1 MVSEN
6 NQLPPENVVGVTPGD
21 FPVVDDS
28 TLVSLEEYESKLKV
42 ISIEMDNLVY
52 LSQLIETD
60 PGKQMMSYAL
70 EKYGLDDVISNEDI
84 NKSAQQVWDRTKLNL
99 RRYQS
104 DLFGYARVIQSGAD
118 RAVERLEMLHEMA
131 EKVGREPIKE
141 TVRINKPAKFGIDG
155 KFEPKDIRPLLTQTQ
170 DLFDFY
176 DKVLL
181 NYMKDV
187 GQVILKVE
195 PNHKWTDDTLMKFEK
210 YSAKAWMSKFFE
222 VENDERF
229 RAGSFVV
236 RSVTAQGNKAIF
248 YSGPTVAKT
257 ETIKDWDFM
266 INTIRNLKMKYFT
279 VPGLKPSNDEDNT
292 VQVEAGTAIR
302 QRLNYLLGTAKRI
315 QQRQGYDKKISSEL
329 RKMESDAERLRNKVR
344 SMRTQVNDNVGEEE
358 TDEGRPVV
366 SDIVKDLVMIMNSMT
381 RLVTDYNNGIAAM
394 LRLVGA
400 LGYVADL
407 ELKAY
412 EAPLKKPTQEVVEK
426 VQ

>member
-1 MVSEN
+1 MVSED
-6 NQLPPENVVGVTPGD
+6 NQLPPENVVGVTPDD

-28 TLVSLEEYESKLKV
+28 TLFGIEKYEKSLEAISLEMES
-42 ISIEMDNLVY
+42 LVNIA
-52 LSQLIETD
+52 QLLETN
-60 PGKQMMSYAL
+60 PNEAMLSYAL
-70 EKYGLDDVISNEDI
+70 EKYDLQRTISSEDI

-104 DLFGYARVIQSGAD
+104 DLFGYAKVIQSGAD

-141 TVRINKPAKFGIDG
+141 TIRINKPVKFGIDG

-187 GQVILKVE
+187 DQIILKVE
-195 PNHKWTDDTLMKFEK
+195 IDHKWTDETLMKFEK
-210 YSAKAWMSKFFE
+210 YSAKTWMSKFFE

-229 RAGSFVV
+229 RAGAFVV

-266 INTIRNLKMKYFT
+266 INTIRNLKLKYFT
-279 VPGLKPSNDEDNT
+279 VPGLKPSNDEENS
-292 VQVEAGTAIR
+292 VPVEAGTAIR

-315 QQRQGYDKKISSEL
+315 QQRHGYDKKISSEL

-344 SMRTQVNDNVGEEE
+344 GMRTQVSKKVGEEE
-358 TDEGRPVV
+358 TDAGRPVV

-394 LRLVGA
+394 LRLIGA
-400 LGYVADL
+400 LGYVADQ